1 MDGIAIDY
9 SKLTLTVQ
17 HLTAQ
22 WDNYATCQSRAEL
35 SSLDRDAIRESVIQ
49 RFEVTYDVLW
59 KSIKRHMA
67 VSLGL
72 PDIPNSPK
80 PILRLAFENGILS
93 RDIAFWLTIA
103 DARVATSHDYSSI
116 KADTCIELIPAF
128 LDAIQDVMRT
138 LESQER

>member
-1 MDGIAIDY
+1 MDGSSIDY

-22 WDNYATCQSRAEL
+22 WDNYATCDSRPEL
-35 SSLDRDAIRESVIQ
+35 SPLDRDAIRESVIQ

-59 KSIKRHMA
+59 KAIKRHMA

-80 PILRLAFENGILS
+80 PIFRLAYENGILS
-93 RDIAFWLTIA
+93 KDIVFWLTVA

-128 LDAIQDVMRT
+128 LDAIQPVIRQ
-138 LESQER
+138 LESPE

>member
-1 MDGIAIDY
+1 MDGISIDY
-9 SKLTLTVQ
+9 SKLKLAFQ
-17 HLTAQ
+17 HLKDQ
-22 WDNYATCQSRAEL
+22 WENYATCDSRPEL
-35 SSLDRDAIRESVIQ
+35 SPLDRDAIRESVIQ

-59 KSIKRHMA
+59 KAIKRHIA

-80 PILRLAFENGILS
+80 PILRLAYENGMLS
-93 RDIAFWLTIA
+93 KDIAFWLTIA

-128 LDAIQDVMRT
+128 LDAIQPVIRQ
-138 LESQER
+138 LECPE